1 MSEDGR
7 REAVDKM
14 RRDGQP
20 AEAIR
25 SFERAYGE
33 LRAGAAGTLPD
44 AEL

>member
-1 MSEDGR
+1 
-7 REAVDKM
+7 M

>member
-1 MSEDGR
+1 MSDDGLGA
-7 REAVDKM
+7 AVDEM